1 MHEIYLVELYPILA
15 QLFVR
20 GFPVC
25 IGLEILQHAVLASA
39 FGHPDG
45 SAVGQFVF
53 HESQSLLRSSSLCRR
68 SSRNDG
74 HIFSNRYDLSTTVPI
89 ARTDTQKDDN
99 HNNQDNDKP
108 YQPIVL
114 FAVPSGNRRTAAAHA
129 ADSRSTA
136 HLHRYLLYC
145 RAALLT
151 QPGHYGR
158 HGEIVTDY
166 LMAHIAGD
174 NRCHPSRQPVGARC
188 GDTAFGRH
196 GIRIGLVFRPDQ
208 FVFEPLAEIHSSIYS
223 VAGEYLRPSVEQLRI
238 AGFANSLIDP
248 CRLTLVHKP
257 DQQRR
262 QQYRHGRSHSL
273 FILAKR
279 SRGRFQ
285 HLRRDALFQ

>member
-114 FAVPSGNRRTAAAHA
+114 LPSRPATG
-129 ADSRSTA
+129 
-136 HLHRYLLYC
+136 
-145 RAALLT
+145 ALLLHM
-151 QPGHYGR
+151 PL
-158 HGEIVTDY
+158 IP
-166 LMAHIAGD
+166 A
-174 NRCHPSRQPVGARC
+174 ARPTFT
-188 GDTAFGRH
+188 GISFTA
-196 GIRIGLVFRPDQ
+196 
-208 FVFEPLAEIHSSIYS
+208 EP
-223 VAGEYLRPSVEQLRI
+223 
-238 AGFANSLIDP
+238 
-248 CRLTLVHKP
+248 
-257 DQQRR
+257 
-262 QQYRHGRSHSL
+262 RS
-273 FILAKR
+273 
-279 SRGRFQ
+279 
-285 HLRRDALFQ
+285 